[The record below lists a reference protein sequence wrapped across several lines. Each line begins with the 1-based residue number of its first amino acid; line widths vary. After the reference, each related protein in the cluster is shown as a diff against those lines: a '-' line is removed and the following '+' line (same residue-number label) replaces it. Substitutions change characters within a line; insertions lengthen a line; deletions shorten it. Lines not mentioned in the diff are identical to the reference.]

1 MDNELILLECE
12 EKMEKT
18 IEAFTRNLAN
28 IRTGRATPAMLDKVM
43 VEYYGS
49 PTPLNQVAGVSVQ
62 EGRQLVIKAYDKS
75 AMKEIE
81 RGIYEAD
88 YKFDLGLIPMN
99 DGTVIRINVPPLTE
113 DRRRE
118 LVKQVKKAAE
128 DAKVALRNERRKA
141 IDQISKD
148 SDEDAVKDGK
158 NDVQKL
164 IDKYTKKIEEVA
176 KAKEDDLMTV

>member
-1 MDNELILLECE
+1 MRR
-12 EKMEKT
+12 K
-18 IEAFTRNLAN
+18 

-88 YKFDLGLIPMN
+88 LAMKEIERGIYEADLGLTPQN

-128 DAKVALRNERRKA
+128 DAKVALRNERRRA

>member
-1 MDNELILLECE
+1 
-12 EKMEKT
+12 
-18 IEAFTRNLAN
+18 
-28 IRTGRATPAMLDKVM
+28 
-43 VEYYGS
+43 
-49 PTPLNQVAGVSVQ
+49 
-62 EGRQLVIKAYDKS
+62 
-75 AMKEIE
+75 MKEIE

-88 YKFDLGLIPMN
+88 LGLTPQN

-128 DAKVALRNERRKA
+128 DAKVALRNERRRA